1 MDGIW
6 NAEHQKDLKHIGD
19 ELEKVRKYANEKNT
33 DADQFSQTMVW
44 LTLSSYYAGLIPITR
59 IESALFLL
67 KEFRNEYAYA
77 LVARAYIEVTARL
90 HKGLSLWQQY
100 KNKKKKLEEFHQGV
114 CRLMAMFRR
123 DDDPIQGLFK
133 EVVDSDGKPKGGFN
147 VQTLIDN
154 LEKDLPGIKKVYDS
168 VSTYAHGDLSVQM
181 MSRKFS
187 WLSDMKLEN
196 NPIISGYEKYALL
209 LRSIAFKDLNELM
222 AITRPLRER
231 YDAMHTES
239 LT

>member
-1 MDGIW
+1 MKTPTDNFEIIQILMDGIW

-100 KNKKKKLEEFHQGV
+100 KNKKKKN
-114 CRLMAMFRR
+114 RR
-123 DDDPIQGLFK
+123 ISPRSLPPYGN
-133 EVVDSDGKPKGGFN
+133 VPK
-147 VQTLIDN
+147 
-154 LEKDLPGIKKVYDS
+154 
-168 VSTYAHGDLSVQM
+168 
-181 MSRKFS
+181 R
-187 WLSDMKLEN
+187 
-196 NPIISGYEKYALL
+196 
-209 LRSIAFKDLNELM
+209 
-222 AITRPLRER
+222 
-231 YDAMHTES
+231 
-239 LT
+239 